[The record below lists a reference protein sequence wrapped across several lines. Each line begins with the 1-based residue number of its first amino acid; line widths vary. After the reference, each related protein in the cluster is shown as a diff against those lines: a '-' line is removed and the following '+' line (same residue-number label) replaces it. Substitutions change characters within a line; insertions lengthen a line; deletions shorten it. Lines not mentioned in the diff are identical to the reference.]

1 MILFSVFTLI
11 SQPYKCYEESK
22 YTFSLFNLYIQAHSN
37 IINTVRAE
45 TFRED
50 FPFQS
55 LTLKQFKN
63 EKPKKNKN
71 KKTKSKTSS

>member
-1 MILFSVFTLI
+1 MTLFGVFTLI
-11 SQPYKCYEESK
+11 SQLYKCYEESK

-45 TFRED
+45 MFSED

-55 LTLKQFKN
+55 VTLKQFKN
-63 EKPKKNKN
+63 ENPKKTQ
-71 KKTKSKTSS
+71 KTESKTSS